1 MLRLGIVGLPN
12 VGKSTLFNALTS
24 SKAAAAENYPFCT
37 VEPNVGVVE
46 VPDPRLEKLN
56 EVVKPKR
63 KIPAVVEFVDIA
75 GLVKGASQGEGLGNQ
90 FLSHIR
96 EVDAV
101 VHVIR
106 CFEDPDVVHV
116 MGPVDP
122 VRDHDVITSEL
133 ALADLAVVER
143 RLDKTRKSARA
154 GDKEAQQELVLV
166 ERVVQELN
174 AGRGAREAG
183 ENTDAIKFLRTLG
196 LLTAKP
202 ILYAANVNEDD
213 LARGGSGGKWIEK
226 LRVAV
231 QSHHEEAEIV
241 PFSAKFEAELGEL
254 SGEERREYLAS
265 AGVSEPGLD
274 RLIHA
279 GYRLLGLQ
287 TFFTVGENEVRAWTM
302 HRGDTAFAAAGEIH
316 SDFQRGFIRAETV
329 GYNEFVKAGS
339 YKVARE
345 QGLVRSEGRDYVVK
359 DGDIL
364 LFRFNV

>member
-46 VPDPRLEKLN
+46 VPDPRLETLN
-56 EVVKPKR
+56 QVVKPKK

-75 GLVKGASQGEGLGNQ
+75 GLVKGASQGEG
-90 FLSHIR
+90 
-96 EVDAV
+96 
-101 VHVIR
+101 
-106 CFEDPDVVHV
+106 P
-116 MGPVDP
+116 
-122 VRDHDVITSEL
+122 
-133 ALADLAVVER
+133 
-143 RLDKTRKSARA
+143 
-154 GDKEAQQELVLV
+154 
-166 ERVVQELN
+166 
-174 AGRGAREAG
+174 
-183 ENTDAIKFLRTLG
+183 
-196 LLTAKP
+196 AKP

-213 LARGGSGGKWIEK
+213 LAAGGGKWIEQLK
-226 LRVAV
+226 SAV
-231 QSHHEEAEIV
+231 QTHHEDAEIV
-241 PFSAKFEAELGEL
+241 AFSARLEAELAEL

-265 AGVSEPGLD
+265 AGVAEPGLD

-302 HRGDTAFAAAGEIH
+302 HRGDTAFDAAGEIH

-329 GYNEFVKAGS
+329 GFAEFVKAGS
-339 YKVARE
+339 YKAARE